1 MIQFTC
7 DYTRTAVPEVL
18 EALAKAKNQ
27 YTGYGE
33 DEITAEAA
41 RMIRHLTG
49 DENVAVHFLLGG
61 TQTNSTVIAAA
72 LRTHQSVVAAT
83 TGHIN
88 VHETGAIE
96 ASGHKVT
103 VIQTEDGK
111 LSAEAVD
118 ECLTTHEKDPNVEH
132 IVQPAMVY
140 ISNPTELG
148 TLYSLKELTA
158 LAEVCRKHE
167 VLLYMDGARL
177 GYGLAADENDLTLK
191 EITKLTDAYYLGGTK
206 CGTLFGEALV
216 IKNPMLKKDFRYIM
230 KQRGALLAKGFL
242 LGLQFRTMFDG
253 ESLEDTLY
261 YKYARHAICEAQKI
275 RATLKACNVPLLLD
289 SPTNQLFPQFTE
301 KTLSRLKRDF
311 VFDIWSPTLV
321 RIATDW
327 STHPEETEKLIST
340 IRGEFCNSPF

>member
-18 EALAKAKNQ
+18 EALSNAKSQ

-33 DEITAEAA
+33 DEITADAV
-41 RMIRHLTG
+41 RMIRNLTG
-49 DENVAVHFLLGG
+49 VENVAVHFLLGG
-61 TQTNSTVIAAA
+61 TQTNSTLIAAG
-72 LRTHQSVVAAT
+72 LRTHQSVVAASS
-83 TGHIN
+83 GHIN

-103 VIQTEDGK
+103 VIQSEDGK
-111 LSAEAVD
+111 LTADAVD
-118 ECLTTHEKDPNVEH
+118 ECLSMHENDPNFEH

-148 TLYSLKELTA
+148 TLYSLSELTA
-158 LAEVCRKHE
+158 LAEVCRRHE

-177 GYGLAADENDLTLK
+177 GYGLAAEDNDLTLSD
-191 EITKLTDAYYLGGTK
+191 ITRLTDAYYLGGTK

-216 IKNPMLKKDFRYIM
+216 IKNPMLKRDFRYIM

-242 LGLQFRTMFDG
+242 LGLQFRTMFAG
-253 ESLEDTLY
+253 NSLEDTLY
-261 YKYARHAICEAQKI
+261 YRYARHAISQARKI
-275 RATLKACNVPLLLD
+275 RKALKECGVPLLLD
-289 SPTNQLFPQFTE
+289 SPTNQLFPLFPE
-301 KTLSRLKRDF
+301 DKLKRLQENF
-311 VFDIWSPTLV
+311 VFDVWSPTLV

-327 STHPEETEKLIST
+327 STHTEDTEKLIETLRS
-340 IRGEFCNSPF
+340 IYL